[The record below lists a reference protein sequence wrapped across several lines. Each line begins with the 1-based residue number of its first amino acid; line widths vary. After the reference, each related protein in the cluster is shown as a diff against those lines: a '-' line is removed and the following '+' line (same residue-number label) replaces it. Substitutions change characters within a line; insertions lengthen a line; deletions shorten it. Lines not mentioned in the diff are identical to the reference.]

1 MKRIIITEFMD
12 EKAVDALRKNF
23 DVVYDKS
30 LVEKPELIE
39 LVADADAVIVRN
51 KTQVRGDLLAAAKK
65 LCVVGRLGVG
75 LDNIDLQECKARGI
89 TVIPATGANNVSVAE
104 YVMAGLLMLARGC
117 YQNCSE
123 VAEGKW
129 PRERMVGG
137 EIFGKTL
144 GLLGFGGIAR
154 DVARRAQAFDM
165 TVIAYDPFLPA
176 DAPVWAEYGVTP
188 CTLDEMLAQ
197 ADAVSLH
204 VPLTDGTRNL
214 FNAERIATMKQGA
227 FLVNS
232 ARGGIVD
239 EAALA
244 EALKSGKLGGAMMD
258 VFSKEPLPAGSPLAD
273 APNCFLTPHIAGVTR
288 ESNTRVSSMI
298 AERVAEALTK

>member
-12 EKAVDALRKNF
+12 EKAVDVLRKNF

-39 LVADADAVIVRN
+39 LVADADAIIVRN

-117 YQNCSE
+117 YQNCRE